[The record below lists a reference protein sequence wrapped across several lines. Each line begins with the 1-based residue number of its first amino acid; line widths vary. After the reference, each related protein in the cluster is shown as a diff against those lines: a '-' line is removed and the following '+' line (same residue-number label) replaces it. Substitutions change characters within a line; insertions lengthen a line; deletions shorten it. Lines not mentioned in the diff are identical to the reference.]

1 MVHWLPGQLSISFT
15 IEGDICKTVNCAN
28 YLLIVAVDMC
38 TGQRWWRRR
47 EGNMERYSCGGSYFR
62 CQLPLYCHHTLCHG
76 DRGHL
81 GLAGGRLLTNHM
93 DLLCNS
99 AIYLTAAVVDCV
111 WLIIS
116 IHNKFAMNIPME
128 CCVVLC
134 TSTVDD
140 TGQLDTGDNHQVGTH
155 VVNYRGISE

>member
-1 MVHWLPGQLSISFT
+1 
-15 IEGDICKTVNCAN
+15 
-28 YLLIVAVDMC
+28 
-38 TGQRWWRRR
+38 
-47 EGNMERYSCGGSYFR
+47 MERYSRGGSYFR
-62 CQLPLYCHHTLCHG
+62 CQLPLYCHHTVPQILHG

-81 GLAGGRLLTNHM
+81 GLTGRLLTNHM

-128 CCVVLC
+128 CCVILY
-134 TSTVDD
+134 TSTMDD
-140 TGQLDTGDNHQVGTH
+140 RHRQDSWTPVIIT
-155 VVNYRGISE
+155 R